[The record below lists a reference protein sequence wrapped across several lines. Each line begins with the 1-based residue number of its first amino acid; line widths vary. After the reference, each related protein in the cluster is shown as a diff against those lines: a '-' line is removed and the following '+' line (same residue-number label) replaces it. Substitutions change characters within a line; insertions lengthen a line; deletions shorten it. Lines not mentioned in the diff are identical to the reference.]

1 MRIRSFMTFML
12 IAIII
17 LISQSSALAARSEIV
32 NETYQLPLYNSST
45 PLKSTLS
52 TTQVVPSAKINPART
67 ALSEAIAKH
76 LFEQETTFS
85 LQITDYGLLKQLN
98 AIFEDA
104 LKANDYVHYIVAA
117 YGYSA
122 KRTKTNEIKISFTI
136 TYLESKLQTGY
147 VEKQVQL
154 ILGEI
159 IKPDMNVYQKE
170 KAIHDYIVSHIAYDT
185 KLANY
190 TAYAAIAKG
199 KTVCQGFA
207 LLTYRMLEDVG
218 IESRIE
224 EGHAGGES
232 HAWNAVNLEG
242 KWFLLDTTWDDPIP
256 FEKGRVLYNYY
267 NVTDAQLQKD
277 HTWIKSAYPAANTNF
292 QNELQTKIVN
302 DPDHAQVYEDLIK
315 AFGLQTA
322 SAQPKV
328 INKVHKQVIK

>member
-1 MRIRSFMTFML
+1 MRIRSFMAFIL

-17 LISQSSALAARSEIV
+17 LISQSSAFAARNEIV
-32 NETYQLPLYNSST
+32 NESYQLPLFNSSA
-45 PLKSTLS
+45 PLKTTLS
-52 TTQVVPSAKINPART
+52 TTQAAPAVKINPAGT

-76 LFEQETTFS
+76 LFDQETTFS
-85 LQITDYGLLKQLN
+85 LQTTDAGLLKQMH

-104 LKANDYVHYIVAA
+104 LKANDYVHYIVEA
-117 YGYSA
+117 YSYSA
-122 KRTKTNEIKISFTI
+122 RRTKTNEIKISFTI

-147 VEKQVQL
+147 VETQVQL

-207 LLTYRMLEDVG
+207 LLTYRMLADVG

-224 EGHAGGES
+224 EGYAGGES

-256 FEKGRVLYNYY
+256 FKKGRVLYNYY

-277 HTWIKSAYPAANTNF
+277 HSWTKSAYPAANTNF
-292 QNELQTKIVN
+292 QNVLQAKIAN
-302 DPDHAQVYEDLIK
+302 DPNHSQVYADLIK

-322 SAQPKV
+322 S
-328 INKVHKQVIK
+328 VHSQAIIKAKKQLVK